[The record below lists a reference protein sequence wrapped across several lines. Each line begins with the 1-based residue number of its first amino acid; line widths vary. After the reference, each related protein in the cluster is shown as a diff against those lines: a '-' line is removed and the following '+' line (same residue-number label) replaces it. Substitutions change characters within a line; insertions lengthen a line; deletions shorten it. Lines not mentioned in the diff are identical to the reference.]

1 MACKAT
7 VRQVGDVAIVDM
19 SGRIT
24 LGDGSGTV
32 RETVK
37 GLIANGQ
44 KQVLINL
51 KDVSYI
57 DSAGLGEL
65 VGSYATMMNQG
76 GQIKLLNAQS
86 KVRDVLQVTKLYTVF
101 ENFTDEIAAL
111 RSFSAR
117 ATAG

>member
-1 MACKAT
+1 MACKAS
-7 VRQVGDVAIVDM
+7 VRYSGDIAVVDL

-37 GLIANGQ
+37 NLINQGK
-44 KQVLINL
+44 KQVLLNL
-51 KDVSYI
+51 GDVTYI

-65 VGSYATMMNQG
+65 VGSYATISNQG

-101 ENFTDEIAAL
+101 ENFTDEATAI
-111 RSFSAR
+111 RSFTGRASA
-117 ATAG
+117 

>member
-1 MACKAT
+1 MACKVS
-7 VRQVGDVAIVDM
+7 VRQVGDVAVVDL

-37 GLIANGQ
+37 D
-44 KQVLINL
+44 LINKGNKQIL
-51 KDVSYI
+51 LNLGDVSYI

-65 VGSYATMMNQG
+65 VGSYATISNQG
-76 GQIKLLNAQS
+76 GKIKLLNAQS

-101 ENFTDEIAAL
+101 ENFTDEASAI
-111 RSFSAR
+111 RSFAGKASA
-117 ATAG
+117 

>member
-7 VRQVGDVAIVDM
+7 KRQSGDVAIVDL

-24 LGDGSGTV
+24 LGDGSGIV

-37 GLIANGQ
+37 ELIAGGR
-44 KQVLINL
+44 KQILLNL
-51 KDVSYI
+51 AEVSYI

-65 VGSYATMMNQG
+65 VGSYATVTNQG
-76 GQIKLLNAQS
+76 GQIKLLNAQG

-101 ENFTDEIAAL
+101 ENFTDEAAAV
-111 RSFSAR
+111 RSFAGS
-117 ATAG
+117 ATAD

>member
-7 VRQVGDVAIVDM
+7 VRHVGEVVVVDL

-37 GLIANGQ
+37 GLITKGQ
-44 KQVLINL
+44 RQILLNL
-51 KDVSYI
+51 KEVNYI

-65 VGSYATMMNQG
+65 VGCYATMTNQG

-101 ENFTDEIAAL
+101 ENFTDEAGAL
-111 RSFSAR
+111 NSFVGRASA
-117 ATAG
+117 G

>member
-7 VRQVGDVAIVDM
+7 VRKVGEVAVVDL

-32 RETVK
+32 RETVR
-37 GLIANGQ
+37 
-44 KQVLINL
+44 NL
-51 KDVSYI
+51 TNQGNKYILLNLGEVSYI

-65 VGSYATMMNQG
+65 VGSYASITNQG
-76 GQIKLLNAQS
+76 GQIKLLNAQG

-101 ENFTDEIAAL
+101 ENFTDEAAAI
-111 RSFSAR
+111 RSYSIRASA
-117 ATAG
+117 